1 MYRGYYKHII
11 KLISNLSI
19 KDILD
24 RVVIYINTA
33 LYVNNYSRSISV
45 QAISLTA
52 SSKSKVV
59 RTIRGLDTTSR
70 SSYY

>member
-45 QAISLTA
+45 
-52 SSKSKVV
+52 
-59 RTIRGLDTTSR
+59 
-70 SSYY
+70 